1 MKADKIRTNDSGTF
15 HFITSTLPTK
25 LLVSATLLVCFCA
38 SSSGV
43 FSQKESNHL
52 RKGNELYK
60 KEKYNEAELEY
71 RKGLEQKSKSYTGNF
86 NLSNALYKQQKYK
99 EASVMLD
106 SLARTTKDKNQ
117 LASVYHNLGNSLL
130 QDKAYSESVEAY
142 KKALKLNPNAEDSRY
157 NLSYAM
163 RKLQQQ
169 QQQQQQQNQQK
180 QQSKNQDQ
188 KQNKDQQPKEKKDQK
203 QEEQRKQNLNREEAE
218 QMLDALNREEK
229 DLRKK
234 AEKKDTKGVPVSTG
248 KDW

>member
-1 MKADKIRTNDSGTF
+1 MNYSSYMHIR
-15 HFITSTLPTK
+15 HFSPSLK
-25 LLVSATLLVCFCA
+25 LKVSVILMYCLLLNFA
-38 SSSGV
+38 LG
-43 FSQKESNHL
+43 FAQKESNHL

-60 KEKYNEAELEY
+60 KEKFSEAELEY

-86 NLSNALYKQQKYK
+86 NLSNSLYKQQKYK
-99 EASVMLD
+99 EAAVMLD
-106 SLARTTKDKNQ
+106 SLSKTTKDKNQ

-130 QDKAYSESVEAY
+130 QDKAYAESVEAY
-142 KKALKLNPNAEDSRY
+142 KKALKLKPDAEDSRY

-163 RKLQQQ
+163 RKL
-169 QQQQQQQNQQK
+169 QQQQQQNQQK

-188 KQNKDQQPKEKKDQK
+188 KQNKDQKPQDKKDQK
-203 QEEQRKQNLNREEAE
+203 EEEQRKQNLNREEAE

-234 AEKKDTKGVPVSTG
+234 TEKKDAKGVPVPSG

>member
-1 MKADKIRTNDSGTF
+1 MNYSSYMHIR
-15 HFITSTLPTK
+15 HFTPSNK
-25 LLVSATLLVCFCA
+25 LKVSVILMYGLILNFAMGFA
-38 SSSGV
+38 
-43 FSQKESNHL
+43 QKESNHL

-60 KEKYNEAELEY
+60 KEKFSEAELEY

-86 NLSNALYKQQKYK
+86 NLSNSLYKQQKYK
-99 EASVMLD
+99 EAAVMLD
-106 SLARTTKDKNQ
+106 SLSKTTKDKNQ

-142 KKALKLNPNAEDSRY
+142 KKALKLKPDAEDSRY

-163 RKLQQQ
+163 RKL
-169 QQQQQQQNQQK
+169 QQQQQQNQQK

-188 KQNKDQQPKEKKDQK
+188 KQNKDQKPQDKKDQK
-203 QEEQRKQNLNREEAE
+203 EEEQRKQNLNREEAE

-234 AEKKDTKGVPVSTG
+234 TEKKDAKGVPVPSG

>member
-1 MKADKIRTNDSGTF
+1 MNYSSYMHIR
-15 HFITSTLPTK
+15 HFSPSPK
-25 LLVSATLLVCFCA
+25 LKVSVILMYCLLLNFA
-38 SSSGV
+38 LG
-43 FSQKESNHL
+43 FAQKESNHL

-60 KEKYNEAELEY
+60 KEKFSEAELEY

-86 NLSNALYKQQKYK
+86 NLSNSLYKQQKYK
-99 EASVMLD
+99 EAAVMLD
-106 SLARTTKDKNQ
+106 SLSKTTKDKNQ

-130 QDKAYSESVEAY
+130 QDKAYAESVEAY
-142 KKALKLNPNAEDSRY
+142 KKALKLKPDAEDSRY

-163 RKLQQQ
+163 RKLQQ

-188 KQNKDQQPKEKKDQK
+188 KQNKDQKPQDKKDQK
-203 QEEQRKQNLNREEAE
+203 EEEQRKQNLNREEAE

-234 AEKKDTKGVPVSTG
+234 TEKKDAKGVPVPSG

>member
-1 MKADKIRTNDSGTF
+1 MFSIQAF
-15 HFITSTLPTK
+15 HQVNRISVM
-25 LLVSATLLVCFCA
+25 LVILFWMNSEF
-38 SSSGV
+38 S

-60 KEKYNEAELEY
+60 REKFSEAELEY

-86 NLSNALYKQQKYK
+86 NLSNSLYKQQKYK

-106 SLARTTKDKNQ
+106 SLSKTTKDKNQ

-130 QDKAYSESVEAY
+130 QEKAYSESIDAY
-142 KKALKLNPNAEDSRY
+142 KKALKLKPDAEDSRY

-169 QQQQQQQNQQK
+169 QQQQNQQK
-180 QQSKNQDQ
+180 QQSKSQDQ
-188 KQNKDQQPKEKKDQK
+188 KQNKDQKPQDKKDQK
-203 QEEQRKQNLNREEAE
+203 QDEQRKQNLNREEAE

-234 AEKKDTKGVPVSTG
+234 TEKKDAKGVPVPSG

>member
-169 QQQQQQQNQQK
+169 QQQQNQQK